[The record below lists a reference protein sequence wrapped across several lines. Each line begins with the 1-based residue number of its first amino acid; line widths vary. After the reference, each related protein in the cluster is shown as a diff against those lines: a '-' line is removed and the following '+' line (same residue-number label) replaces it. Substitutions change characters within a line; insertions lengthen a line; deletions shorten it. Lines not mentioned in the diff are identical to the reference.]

1 MYLLHLLDILLDIL
15 VDLYEN
21 KNLLKII
28 VSLIFIFIKFH
39 ETQDSDI
46 KKKRQFAVNRLI

>member
-46 KKKRQFAVNRLI
+46 KKKGNLQSTG